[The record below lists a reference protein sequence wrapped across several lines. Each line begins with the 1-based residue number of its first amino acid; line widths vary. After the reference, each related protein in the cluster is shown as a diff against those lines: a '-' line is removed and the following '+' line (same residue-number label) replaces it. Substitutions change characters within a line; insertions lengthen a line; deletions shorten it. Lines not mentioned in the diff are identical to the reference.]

1 MHSDKSK
8 KSIRDKALE
17 QVRKTRAE
25 LQSDHP
31 QLFRALRLLVE
42 QAQGGDQKPQKTV
55 QAQAQAKSGSEGS
68 VAIDRQKNLEAV
80 IKYAALKPGSEKLR
94 AQLKEFMN

>member
-1 MHSDKSK
+1 MPSNKAK

-25 LQSDHP
+25 MAKDHP
-31 QLFRALRLLVE
+31 QLFKALRLLV
-42 QAQGGDQKPQKTV
+42 AQSQEAQKPQE
-55 QAQAQAKSGSEGS
+55 QARSADTSKEET

-80 IKYAALKPGSEKLR
+80 IKYAALNPGSEKLR
-94 AQLKEFMN
+94 AQLKEFIN